1 MKFPQY
7 YGTILEVAL
16 HITESNIDFRVAKI
30 KHDGE
35 FTPFTDFE
43 TIFHNL
49 QPHSALASPETESD
63 YLRLIADGCL
73 AVLLPTEDLNSDCE
87 RTLVREI
94 LASLILRKSLDLMS
108 EPYMMYEV
116 IHNVP
121 HYLCFAKNRLYE
133 FKHDG
138 NQSRRRNPFP
148 RHYGRG

>member
-1 MKFPQY
+1 MEPY
-7 YGTILEVAL
+7 SRWHL
-16 HITESNIDFRVAKI
+16 HLTEINVDFRLAKI
-30 KHDGE
+30 KYDGE

-49 QPHSALASPETESD
+49 QPHPALTSPETESD

-87 RTLVREI
+87 RALVREI
-94 LASLILRKSLDLMS
+94 LASLILRKGLDLMS

-121 HYLCFAKNRLYE
+121 HCFL
-133 FKHDG
+133 FH
-138 NQSRRRNPFP
+138 
-148 RHYGRG
+148 

>member
-1 MKFPQY
+1 MN
-7 YGTILEVAL
+7 
-16 HITESNIDFRVAKI
+16 ESDVDFRLAKI

-49 QPHSALASPETESD
+49 QPHPALTSPETESD
-63 YLRLIADGCL
+63 YLRLVADGFL

-121 HYLCFAKNRLYE
+121 HNWCFAENRLYG
-133 FKHDG
+133 FKLNE
-138 NQSRRRNPFP
+138 NQNHHGDP
-148 RHYGRG
+148 